1 MSSSA
6 AAVLYTVTIS
16 VSPASAVPDD
26 ASKKSH
32 HLKDG
37 FTNPWESWDEF
48 KGMKPWEIAKV
59 LLQRRISGQSN
70 IPDTTPPTVPVQKPE
85 FLPTRETPNL
95 RATWLGHACY
105 YVEFPGG
112 LRVLFDPVF
121 EDRCSPFSWLGP
133 KRYTEVPCQISDIP
147 IIDAVVISHN
157 HYDHL
162 SYPTV
167 KGIAKRHPNCHFFV
181 PLGNKQWFHDSGIKN
196 VTELDW
202 WDQRDITLSPS
213 QNQPT
218 EGKSASQTGDIT
230 ARISCLPCQHAS
242 ARGIFDRQKTLWS
255 SWGVESGGRKVFFAG
270 DTGYRS
276 VPLLPDGTDDYG
288 PEHNYPRCPAF
299 KQVGE
304 YRGPFDLGLIPIGAY
319 APRFIMSCVHADP
332 HDAVH
337 IFQDTQCK
345 RALGMHWGTWVLT
358 EEDVLEPPEK
368 LRQALK
374 RNGLPETGVFDV
386 CNIGESREF

>member
-1 MSSSA
+1 MFEHFD
-6 AAVLYTVTIS
+6 V
-16 VSPASAVPDD
+16 
-26 ASKKSH
+26 
-32 HLKDG
+32 
-37 FTNPWESWDEF
+37 EE
-48 KGMKPWEIAKV
+48 
-59 LLQRRISGQSN
+59 RR
-70 IPDTTPPTVPVQKPE
+70 
-85 FLPTRETPNL
+85 
-95 RATWLGHACY
+95 
-105 YVEFPGG
+105 
-112 LRVLFDPVF
+112 
-121 EDRCSPFSWLGP
+121 
-133 KRYTEVPCQISDIP
+133 
-147 IIDAVVISHN
+147 
-157 HYDHL
+157 HYDLLMRHL
-162 SYPTV
+162 ETF
-167 KGIAKRHPNCHFFV
+167 R
-181 PLGNKQWFHDSGIKN
+181 
-196 VTELDW
+196 
-202 WDQRDITLSPS
+202 
-213 QNQPT
+213 
-218 EGKSASQTGDIT
+218 
-230 ARISCLPCQHAS
+230 
-242 ARGIFDRQKTLWS
+242 
-255 SWGVESGGRKVFFAG
+255 